1 MNIKK
6 IVKIIFTI
14 IILIIVALIVTYFI
28 KSKKYKKSDE
38 TADLKEKIS
47 QEIHFLDDYLI
58 SMANSVNNI
67 NLENYIIKAETL
79 SGQSSKEDNNRKS
92 ESSSKTVGGESSS
105 SQEQS
110 SNEKTNEEGELSS
123 YVLEPSDILLNDRNP
138 DWNTLKIS
146 VERLYSI
153 WPTITM
159 DLYKV
164 NVDNRAIQNFNR
176 DLDQLTNAIKTE
188 DKKATLT
195 KISSLYNYLS
205 SFGKDVF
212 NNNLNNNM
220 ISTKANILK
229 AYTLIEEQNWEEMK
243 KAIDEA
249 QNEYNSILNN
259 NNNKSQYNVNKS
271 NVMLEE
277 FEASIDTKNQAVLY
291 IKYKNLLD
299 EISIIDI

>member
-14 IILIIVALIVTYFI
+14 IILIIVSLIAMYFM

-47 QEIHFLDDYLI
+47 QEIHFLDNYLI

-79 SGQSSKEDNNRKS
+79 SGQSSKEDNNVKS

-105 SQEQS
+105 SKEQS
-110 SNEKTNEEGELSS
+110 SNDESKEENLSS
-123 YVLEPSDILLNDRNP
+123 YVLEPSDLLLNDRNT

-146 VERLYSI
+146 VERLYSV
-153 WPTITM
+153 WPIITM

-164 NVDNRAIQNFNR
+164 NVDNEDIQNFSRN
-176 DLDQLTNAIKTE
+176 LDQLTNSIKAE
-188 DKKATLT
+188 DKKDTLS
-195 KISSLYNYLS
+195 KISSLYDYLS
-205 SFGKDVF
+205 SFGKYVF
-212 NNNLNNNM
+212 NNDLNNNM
-220 ISTKANILK
+220 LSTKASILK
-229 AYTLIEEQNWEEMK
+229 AYTLIEEQNWEEMV
-243 KAIDEA
+243 KAIDRA
-249 QNEYNSILNN
+249 RNEYKSILNN
-259 NNNKSQYNVNKS
+259 NDNKNQYNVNKA

-277 FEASIDTKNQAVLY
+277 FKASIDTKNQDVLY